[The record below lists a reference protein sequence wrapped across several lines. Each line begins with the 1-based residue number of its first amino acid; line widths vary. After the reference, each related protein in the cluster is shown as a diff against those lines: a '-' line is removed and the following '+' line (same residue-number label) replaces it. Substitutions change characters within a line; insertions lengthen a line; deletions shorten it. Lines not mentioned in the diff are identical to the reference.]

1 MKRRKTGA
9 EKKTSPTPR
18 KPSPRDQTNP
28 AMQSLLQAQLD
39 ALDLQKRQLE
49 EQADEQIRQLDEQ
62 VLEQIEKWKSDLARQ
77 TEQLRKQANRDWGRS
92 HED

>member
-1 MKRRKTGA
+1 
-9 EKKTSPTPR
+9 
-18 KPSPRDQTNP
+18 
-28 AMQSLLQAQLD
+28 MQSLLQAQLD

-77 TEQLRKQANRDWGRS
+77 TKQLRKQANRDWGRS